1 MFTTKQ
7 SKKKI
12 ILYFII
18 ILLLFSTN
26 FFVNFYNI
34 TKFNY
39 EQRLTKV
46 YGFCSKES
54 IGYLNYLKTKYKFDK
69 NIKIVNY
76 VHSPNVNWIIINP
89 IKINEYSNELILLNY
104 PGPEIKIQLNKNKL
118 GEYNIDNFYFFLD
131 KIRKDNYLEIKKI
144 KTNNL
149 SKPILKIFIKD
160 SKGNIIKKI
169 EVTKFKI
176 YKDKII
182 YPVNI
187 DFEDL
192 KNSFKI
198 YFRLAHIEIEN
209 DSEVFF
215 ILKNKYEINRDQIL
229 DNFEKCYY
237 IKKND

>member
-169 EVTKFKI
+169 EVTK
-176 YKDKII
+176 
-182 YPVNI
+182 
-187 DFEDL
+187 
-192 KNSFKI
+192 I